1 MSNVNCQNCGQAN
14 AEIARVCRYCG
25 TQLQRAPAGYAD
37 PSPPPGSYVP
47 PHSWQSGAL
56 QQQQQQP
63 SPQPAP
69 HPAPQFAPQ
78 FAPHRFRCP
87 FCGSEQPPVVAQRIS
102 TGGWIVF
109 AAMILFCFPL
119 FFIGLLIKEEYRQ
132 CSWCRAS
139 LS

>member
-1 MSNVNCQNCGQAN
+1 MPNVTCQNCGQAN

-37 PSPPPGSYVP
+37 PAAPPLGSYVP

-56 QQQQQQP
+56 QQQQQHHSAP
-63 SPQPAP
+63 PHAPQ
-69 HPAPQFAPQ
+69 PAPQFAPQ
-78 FAPHRFRCP
+78 RFRCP
-87 FCGSEQPPVVAQRIS
+87 YCGTEQPPIVAQRIS

-109 AAMILFCFPL
+109 AMMILFCFPL

>member
-1 MSNVNCQNCGQAN
+1 MPNITCQNCGQAN

-25 TQLQRAPAGYAD
+25 TQLQRAAASYATPAP
-37 PSPPPGSYVP
+37 PSSSYVP

-56 QQQQQQP
+56 PQHQSQP
-63 SPQPAP
+63 PNAPQPM
-69 HPAPQFAPQ
+69 PQLSAT
-78 FAPHRFRCP
+78 HFRCP
-87 FCGSEQPPVVAQRIS
+87 YCGTDAPPIVARRIS

-109 AAMILFCFPL
+109 AAMLIVCFPL

-132 CSWCRAS
+132 CSFCRAS

>member
-1 MSNVNCQNCGQAN
+1 MPNITCQNCGQAN

-25 TQLQRAPAGYAD
+25 TQLQRAAAGYATPAP
-37 PSPPPGSYVP
+37 PSSSYVP

-56 QQQQQQP
+56 PQHQSQP
-63 SPQPAP
+63 PNAPQPM
-69 HPAPQFAPQ
+69 PQLSAT
-78 FAPHRFRCP
+78 HFRCP
-87 FCGSEQPPVVAQRIS
+87 YCGTDAPPIVARRIS

-109 AAMILFCFPL
+109 AAMLIVCFPL

-132 CSWCRAS
+132 CGFCRAS

>member
-1 MSNVNCQNCGQAN
+1 MPNITCRNCGQAN

-25 TQLQRAPAGYAD
+25 TQLRLAPAGYAA
-37 PSPPPGSYVP
+37 PPLGSYVP

-56 QQQQQQP
+56 SQHLSQQP
-63 SPQPAP
+63 VAQPAP
-69 HPAPQFAPQ
+69 ALSATN
-78 FAPHRFRCP
+78 FRCP
-87 FCGSEQPPVVAQRIS
+87 YCGTAEPPVIARRIS
-102 TGGWIVF
+102 TAGWVVF
-109 AAMILFCFPL
+109 ASLLLFCFPL